1 MSLDTGRNRRKRG
14 FSFSYVSYYPAAQ
27 RLTDQRLYQA
37 IFRRSFLVAGR
48 RDVHFFIWYQRETTW
63 SLSGTS
69 GAHGAI
75 SDLAAIPESQ
85 PFLLVTSIELSKL
98 YFEVPFTLLS
108 QSFSHGF
115 SCRFPPSY
123 QGAGDIT
130 TRPKI
135 DGVADWS
142 WVLPALGARG
152 YVRKTC
158 PASSRFTY
166 GLKVHNG
173 LRL

>member
-37 IFRRSFLVAGR
+37 IFRRSFLVAG
-48 RDVHFFIWYQRETTW
+48 
-63 SLSGTS
+63 
-69 GAHGAI
+69 
-75 SDLAAIPESQ
+75 DLAAIPESQ